1 MTLKSGILGK
11 KLGMTQVFTPNGQL
25 IGVTAVEVGPCVV
38 VQKRTAEK
46 DGYTAVQ
53 IGFEDKADRKVNK
66 PMMGHFS
73 KAGVKAKRYLRE
85 FRLSAEQL
93 LEYEVGQELN
103 IADMQPG
110 DRIDVI
116 ATSRGMGFAGVMKR
130 YNFRGGKATHG
141 VHEYYRHG
149 GSIGTNMTP
158 GRVFKNR
165 KMPGHMGAER
175 VTMQSVEVVRVFAQD
190 NIVYLRGPVPG
201 AKNCLITLRP
211 AIKG

>member
-11 KLGMTQVFTPNGQL
+11 KLGMTQVFNPAGQL
-25 IGVTAVEVGPCVV
+25 IGVTAVEVGPCAVI
-38 VQKRTAEK
+38 QKRTEEK
-46 DGYTAVQ
+46 DGYSAVQ

-66 PMMGHFS
+66 PMMGHFA

-85 FRLSAEQL
+85 FRMPAEQAA
-93 LEYEVGQELN
+93 EISVGGEIT
-103 IADMQPG
+103 IADLQPG

-116 ATSRGMGFAGVMKR
+116 GISRGMGFSGVMKR
-130 YNFRGGKATHG
+130 HNFSGGKATHG

-165 KMPGHMGAER
+165 KMPGHMGNER
-175 VTMQSVEVVRVFAQD
+175 VTMQNVEVIRVFAQD
-190 NIVYLRGPVPG
+190 NIVYLRGPIPG
-201 AKNCLITLRP
+201 AKNSLITLRP
-211 AIKG
+211 AVKG